1 MNFMYNLS
9 ETMKKFMV
17 MIQKSIDW
25 VREHSIFQKL
35 VWLVI
40 FLGASQ
46 VFGQHVSVP
55 THYDAQTAA
64 GHIIKGHIKMY
75 LNDSTTEVVVEKKNN
90 RWVTT
95 FLGKDAIDKK
105 VWKVLSKGKA
115 EFTGRTNGGYRFYI
129 TVYDASDDTKILN
142 SLDITVDAYTQK
154 IKYIE
159 IKL

>member
-1 MNFMYNLS
+1 
-9 ETMKKFMV
+9 MKKFMV

-25 VREHSIFQKL
+25 VSEHSIFQKL

-46 VFGQHVSVP
+46 VFGQYVSVP

-75 LNDSTTEVVVEKKNN
+75 LNDSLTEVVVEKKND

-95 FLGKDAIDKK
+95 FLDKETISKK
-105 VWKVLSKGKA
+105 VDKILQQGKP

-129 TVYDASDDTKILN
+129 NVYDVSDDTKVIN
-142 SLDITVDAYTQK
+142 SLDITIDAFTQQ
-154 IKYIE
+154 IKLIE

>member
-1 MNFMYNLS
+1 MNFIYNLS

-35 VWLVI
+35 VWIII

-46 VFGQHVSVP
+46 VFGQYVSVP
-55 THYDAQTAA
+55 THYDAEHTAK
-64 GHIIKGHIKMY
+64 HIMMGHIKMY

-129 TVYDASDDTKILN
+129 TVYDVKDDTKILN